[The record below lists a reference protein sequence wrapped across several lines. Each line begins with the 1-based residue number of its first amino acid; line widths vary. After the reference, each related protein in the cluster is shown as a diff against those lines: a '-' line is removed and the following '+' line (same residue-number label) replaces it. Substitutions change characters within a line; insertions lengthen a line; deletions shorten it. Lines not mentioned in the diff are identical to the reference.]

1 VHAVQSGPLGAN
13 AVPATVT
20 LPGGRLVPFNP
31 LKPIAFDA
39 LGHSYALGF
48 VLSGVAA
55 LIAAA
60 LTVIGMRAGTDDT
73 LLDLEQLDE

>member
-1 VHAVQSGPLGAN
+1 
-13 AVPATVT
+13 VPATVA
-20 LPGGRLVPFNP
+20 LPGGRVVPFNP

-60 LTVIGMRAGTDDT
+60 LTLIGMRAGTDDT